1 LDHLLGLKT
10 MVSQLER
17 PQNDHEIAYGRKEV
31 RVPQKHGLKQ
41 LLRHLARDMGG
52 WKGKTRLK

>member
-1 LDHLLGLKT
+1 

-41 LLRHLARDMGG
+41 LLRHLARGMGG